1 MRKQRSPSTEQGV
14 KMRLSR
20 TQAGTSAKS
29 ASADDT
35 DLHGRW
41 LLLARIVWV
50 IVVLTTLGL
59 FVASIPSYFA
69 SLHILTATP
78 TTNLG
83 SQLARQDVQQ
93 LQVVG
98 LSIDFY
104 TWYSVIFI
112 CIFVIVYSLVG
123 LLLFLRKSE
132 NRMALL
138 ASFTLVIFS
147 IDAINLNVVQTL
159 PSIGNAASMG
169 IILLGSLSISLFFLL
184 FPSGRFELRWIRWL
198 AVVQVIYWTANTFIL
213 IPSSAPPVIGLLFFV
228 LFLIMVGSLVVV
240 QIYRYRRLSSA
251 IGRQQTKWVVFGT
264 SLGLGGY
271 LIGTLVVFGL
281 LREVFNVNV
290 VIFFMCTTFVD
301 GLLLLFPISIALAIL
316 RSRLWDIDIIINR
329 TLVYGSLTVILTLL
343 YFGLIF
349 ALQSL
354 FQGMFHQNNAVAIV
368 VSTLVIAALFQPLRH
383 RLQRFID
390 RRFYRR
396 KYDAAKTLEAFSATL
411 RNEVD
416 LSQLREQLLNVVQ
429 ETMQP
434 AHVSLWLRPS
444 EHDGKHQAAW
454 RANPPIDSVDSKEG

>member
-1 MRKQRSPSTEQGV
+1 MHKQRSSPTEQGV
-14 KMRLSR
+14 KMSLSR

-35 DLHGRW
+35 ELHGRW
-41 LLLARIVWV
+41 LLFARIVWV
-50 IVVLTTLGL
+50 IVVLLTLGL

-69 SLHILTATP
+69 YLHILTATP
-78 TTNLG
+78 TTDLG

-104 TWYSVIFI
+104 AWYSVIFT

-123 LLLFLRKSE
+123 LVLFLRKSE
-132 NRMALL
+132 NRMALF
-138 ASFTLVIFS
+138 ASFTLVVFS
-147 IDAINLNVVQTL
+147 IDAINLNALQTL

-169 IILLGSLSISLFFLL
+169 INLLGKLSISLFFLL
-184 FPSGRFELRWIRWL
+184 FPSGRFELRWMRWL
-198 AVVQVIYWTANTFIL
+198 AIVLVIYWTVNTF
-213 IPSSAPPVIGLLFFV
+213 IPSSAPQVIELLNFV
-228 LFLIMVGSLVVV
+228 LFLIMAGSVIVV

-251 IGRQQTKWVVFGT
+251 LERQQTRWVVFGT
-264 SLGLGGY
+264 SLGIGGY
-271 LIGTLVVFGL
+271 LLGTLVVFGL

-290 VIFFMCTTFVD
+290 VIFLMCTTFVD
-301 GLLLLFPISIALAIL
+301 GLLLLFPISLGIAIL

-329 TLVYGSLTVILTLL
+329 TLVYGSLTVILSLL

-354 FQGMFHQNNAVAIV
+354 FQGMFKQNNAVAIV

-390 RRFYRR
+390 RRFYRS
-396 KYDAAKTLEAFSATL
+396 KYDTAKTLEAFSATL

-434 AHVSLWLRPS
+434 VHVSLWLRPP
-444 EHDGKHQAAW
+444 EHDRTHQAAW
-454 RANPPIDSVDSKEG
+454 RDNPPGSSEGK